1 MSKRGKKKHAEEEG
15 GEAWLLPY
23 SDLMTLLLAVFI
35 VLFAVS
41 KVDQAKTEEMAKAFQ
56 SSMLSGGAGV
66 FNNDGKK
73 VVSMKSQGGEQNA
86 PQSGNAGQT
95 GTEQSTQSETTSQAS
110 SQATSETSSQ
120 ASSETSSQMTQ
131 DQLEKNLGQ
140 YELQNMTA
148 LKAKLDALFEQEGLT
163 NSISTSIDSRGLV
176 VRLNNA
182 ILFDS
187 GSADIKSENQDT
199 LVKIANIINTLN
211 NYIRIEGHTDNQ
223 PISNSVYPS
232 NWELSTARASS
243 VVRLFIDKCG
253 ISPEKIMAVGYGEY
267 RPIAD
272 NTTVDGRAKNRR
284 IDIILLSQKFNSLE
298 TEDSATQSSSQ
309 STTTTP

>member
-1 MSKRGKKKHAEEEG
+1 MAKRGKHKHAEEEG

-41 KVDQAKTEEMAKAFQ
+41 KVDQSKTDAMAKAFQ
-56 SSMLSGGAGV
+56 TSMLTGGAGA
-66 FNNDGKK
+66 FKNDGDK
-73 VVSMKSQGGEQNA
+73 VVSMNSQGGNQQA
-86 PQSGNAGQT
+86 PQNGNAGKT
-95 GTEQSTQSETTSQAS
+95 GTEQSTQTETS
-110 SQATSETSSQ
+110 SQTSSQ
-120 ASSETSSQMTQ
+120 ASSQTSSQAASETSTQMTQ

-163 NSISTSIDSRGLV
+163 NSISTNIDSRGLV

-187 GSADIKSENQDT
+187 GSALIKTENQDT
-199 LVKIANIINTLN
+199 LVKIANIINSLN

-243 VVRLFIDKCG
+243 VVRLFIDKCS

-272 NTTVDGRAKNRR
+272 NTTVDGRGKNRR

-298 TEDSATQSSSQ
+298 TEDAATQAASQ
-309 STTTTP
+309 TQTTTP

>member
-1 MSKRGKKKHAEEEG
+1 MAKRGKKAHQEEEA

-41 KVDQAKTEEMAKAFQ
+41 KVDQAKTQEMAKAFQ
-56 SSMLSGGAGV
+56 SSMLTGGAGV
-66 FNNDGKK
+66 FNNDGDK
-73 VVSMKSQGGEQNA
+73 VVSMNSQGGEQNA
-86 PQSGNAGQT
+86 PQSGNT
-95 GTEQSTQSETTSQAS
+95 GTTGSTQQQDTQTETQTQTQSETQTQT
-110 SQATSETSSQ
+110 QTSS
-120 ASSETSSQMTQ
+120 EMTQ
-131 DQLEKNLGQ
+131 DQLEQSLGQ

-148 LKAKLDALFEQEGLT
+148 LKQQLDQLFEQEGMT

-176 VRLNNA
+176 IRLNNA

-187 GSADIKSENQDT
+187 GSASIKTENEQT
-199 LVKIANIINTLN
+199 LVKIAGIINTLN
-211 NYIRIEGHTDNQ
+211 NYIRIEGHTDNV
-223 PISNSVYPS
+223 PISNSSVYPS

-253 ISPEKIMAVGYGEY
+253 VSPEKIMAVGYGEY

-272 NTTVDGRAKNRR
+272 NATEDGRAKNRR
-284 IDIILLSQKFNSLE
+284 IDIILLSQKYNDLE
-298 TEDSATQSSSQ
+298 TEDSATPQEAV
-309 STTTTP
+309 TPAQ